1 MQERDLHIQAVTQ
14 RLRIIF
20 RAMQAHSK
28 FVEKECGL
36 SSAKLWMLH
45 HIAANPGLKVSVLA
59 SSLFI
64 HPSTCSNMLGRLEE
78 KNLVVRDRQKKD
90 QRSVLLYITEEGAQL
105 LAKAPKPV
113 QGKLSTALQSLSS
126 QELLGLEEGL
136 AKLIDALDG
145 YDDMDSFFPIPTE

>member
-1 MQERDLHIQAVTQ
+1 
-14 RLRIIF
+14 
-20 RAMQAHSK
+20 
-28 FVEKECGL
+28 
-36 SSAKLWMLH
+36 MLH

-90 QRSVLLYITEEGAQL
+90 QRSVLLYITDEGGQL

-136 AKLIDALDG
+136 AKLIDALEG